1 MSLFSTSGLLP
12 FTNYQNSSGQF
23 ILSTASLPTWSTA
36 TSIQPATTTT
46 TTNASG
52 VSTTVVGGNV
62 SITLSD
68 SSSVIIFNS
77 VADGLTCLQFMHSN
91 GLYYLQLSESIML
104 INIGG
109 AKMLIVE
116 TTFINQKLLNSYHF
130 CYIRGK
136 VRACHRNLSTI
147 KTLTQALESVGYQ
160 LTGTAFTNNYS
171 LQTALTVTTQ
181 PNIQIFD
188 LNYVSNPTNTTSG
201 SVLEDANPI
210 VYVDATSS
218 VTMSVPIATS

>member
-1 MSLFSTSGLLP
+1 
-12 FTNYQNSSGQF
+12 
-23 ILSTASLPTWSTA
+23 
-36 TSIQPATTTT
+36 
-46 TTNASG
+46 
-52 VSTTVVGGNV
+52 
-62 SITLSD
+62 
-68 SSSVIIFNS
+68 
-77 VADGLTCLQFMHSN
+77 
-91 GLYYLQLSESIML
+91 
-104 INIGG
+104 
-109 AKMLIVE
+109 MLIVE

-130 CYIRGK
+130 CYIPGK
-136 VRACHRNLSTI
+136 VRACHRSLSNI

-160 LTGTAFTNNYS
+160 LNGSAFTNNYS

-210 VYVDATSS
+210 VYVDATAS